1 MVLQKG
7 ELQHFCVFSVRI
19 FLWQNPDGAGGV
31 HSCRCYG
38 RTEGWGGGTYP
49 DFELNLRRV
58 SFRPLDEMGVFNIL
72 EGHNKGVKSPLFI
85 FFFWCRH
92 V

>member
-1 MVLQKG
+1 MVQ
-7 ELQHFCVFSVRI
+7 
-19 FLWQNPDGAGGV
+19 GGCTHADV
-31 HSCRCYG
+31 KVG
-38 RTEGWGGGTYP
+38 LEGGGGTYP

-58 SFRPLDEMGVFNIL
+58 SCRPLDEMGVFNIL

-85 FFFWCRH
+85 FFFLVSSCMINKFLFCFI